1 MSSSSAQYATATS
14 APRSTSPL
22 SFARRRLRLGIT
34 GVGSS
39 VLFALALCVAAWRD
53 WLPLD
58 ASWRLA
64 TGVAGAPLSA
74 FGLTLA
80 VFWLHA
86 LLLLPLEH
94 AGGRRAVRHV
104 PSLAAWFAAWL
115 RGALVLSL
123 LAAVSVAAVVAAGLA
138 GGTRAAVMTTAG
150 LALLLLSAQGVVA
163 RLVSRLPMHKLPQK
177 LADEAR
183 QAGIDAVDVHVVAA
197 DDEAFVG
204 GWIGAL
210 RPNLWIPARWTDSDA
225 EALRTVQWQR
235 RAVQRRS
242 GARMRGWWAAVL
254 WPTIALWLTVSLVP
268 FDWNDARL
276 WLMLPAAGTLWS
288 FVAVLVLPSRSRPAV
303 YHADAEAAR
312 VLGADA
318 TVRAMAQLDAWQD
331 DEPERSELVE
341 TIFHPVPAVGNRE
354 RRLRE
359 ENAAPNRGGH
369 QQTRLT
375 LLSSLVTGSLL
386 GRAVHCNIGR
396 PSLWVVYPGD

>member
-1 MSSSSAQYATATS
+1 MSSSSAPFAAAAS
-14 APRSTSPL
+14 ASRPSSSL
-22 SFARRRLRLGIT
+22 SFARRRLRLGIS

-39 VLFALALCVAAWRD
+39 VLFALALTVAVWRD
-53 WLPLD
+53 WLPID
-58 ASWRLA
+58 AGWRV
-64 TGVAGAPLSA
+64 TGGEAGEPLSA
-74 FGLTLA
+74 FALTLM

-86 LLLLPLEH
+86 LLLLPVEH

-104 PSLAAWFAAWL
+104 PGVGAWFGAWL

-123 LAAVSVAAVVAAGLA
+123 LAAASVAVVVAAGFA
-138 GGTRAAVMTTAG
+138 GGTRAAVMATAG

-163 RLVSRLPMHKLPQK
+163 RLVSRLRLQPPSRE

-183 QAGIDAVDVHVVAA
+183 QAGIDAADVRVVAA

-204 GWIGAL
+204 GWVGAL
-210 RPNLWIPARWTDSDA
+210 RPKLWIPLRWTDNDVR
-225 EALRTVQWQR
+225 ALRIVQWQR
-235 RAVQRRS
+235 RAAQRRS

-254 WPTIALWLTVSLVP
+254 WPTLALWLTMSLVP
-268 FDWNDARL
+268 FGWNDARL
-276 WLMLPAAGTLWS
+276 WLVLPAASTLWS
-288 FVAVLVLPSRSRPAV
+288 FVAVLLLPSRSRPAV

-312 VLGADA
+312 VLGVDTTA
-318 TVRAMAQLDAWQD
+318 RAMAQLDAWQD

-341 TIFHPVPAVGNRE
+341 TIFHPVPAVGNRQ

-359 ENAAPNRGGH
+359 DVAAPNLGGH

-375 LLSSLVTGSLL
+375 LLSSLVTGSML

>member
-1 MSSSSAQYATATS
+1 MSSSTAQFAAASASHS
-14 APRSTSPL
+14 ASSLT
-22 SFARRRLRLGIT
+22 FARRRLRLGIT

-39 VLFALALCVAAWRD
+39 VLFALGLIVVAWRD
-53 WLPLD
+53 WLPLS
-58 ASWRLA
+58 ASWRLT
-64 TGVAGAPLSA
+64 TGVAAEPLSA
-74 FGLTLA
+74 FALTLL

-86 LLLLPLEH
+86 LLLLPVEH

-104 PSLAAWFAAWL
+104 PRASAWFGAWL

-123 LAAVSVAAVVAAGLA
+123 LAAASVAVVVAAGLA
-138 GGTRAAVMTTAG
+138 SGTRAAVMTTAG

-163 RLVSRLPMHKLPQK
+163 RFVSRLPMQPLPQE
-177 LADEAR
+177 LADEVR
-183 QAGIDAVDVHVVAA
+183 QAGIDAADVRVVAA

-204 GWIGAL
+204 GWVGAL
-210 RPNLWIPARWTDSDA
+210 RPNLWIPARWTYSDA

-254 WPTIALWLTVSLVP
+254 WPTLALWLTVSLVP
-268 FDWNDARL
+268 FGWDDARL
-276 WLMLPAAGTLWS
+276 WLVLPAASTLWS
-288 FVAVLVLPSRSRPAV
+288 FVAVLLWPSRSRPAV

-312 VLGADA
+312 VVGADA
-318 TVRAMAQLDAWQD
+318 TARAIAKLDAWQD
-331 DEPERSELVE
+331 DEPERSALVE
-341 TIFHPVPAVGNRE
+341 TIFHPVPAAGNRQ

-359 ENAAPNRGGH
+359 EVAAPNLGGH

>member
-1 MSSSSAQYATATS
+1 MSSSTAQFATS
-14 APRSTSPL
+14 ASASHSASSL
-22 SFARRRLRLGIT
+22 SFAKRRLRLGIT

-39 VLFALALCVAAWRD
+39 VLFALALFVAAWRD
-53 WLPLD
+53 WLPLR
-58 ASWRLA
+58 AGWRLT
-64 TGVAGAPLSA
+64 TGVAAEPLSA
-74 FGLTLA
+74 FVLTLL

-86 LLLLPLEH
+86 LLLLPVEH

-104 PSLAAWFAAWL
+104 PRVSAWFGAWL

-123 LAAVSVAAVVAAGLA
+123 LAAVSVGLVVAAGLA
-138 GGTRAAVMTTAG
+138 GGTRAAVLTTAG
-150 LALLLLSAQGVVA
+150 LALLLLSTQGVVA
-163 RLVSRLPMHKLPQK
+163 RLVSRLPMQPLPLK

-183 QAGIDAVDVHVVAA
+183 QAGIDASDVRVVAA

-210 RPNLWIPARWTDSDA
+210 RPNLWIPVGWTDSDA
-225 EALRTVQWQR
+225 ETLRTVQWQR
-235 RAVQRRS
+235 RAAQRRS

-254 WPTIALWLTVSLVP
+254 WPTLALWLTVSLVP
-268 FDWNDARL
+268 FGWNDARL
-276 WLMLPAAGTLWS
+276 WLVLPAASTLWS
-288 FVAVLVLPSRSRPAV
+288 FVAVLLLPSRSRPAV

-312 VLGADA
+312 VLGVDTTA
-318 TVRAMAQLDAWQD
+318 RAMAQLDVWQD
-331 DEPERSELVE
+331 DEPQRSELVE
-341 TIFHPVPAVGNRE
+341 TIFHPVPAVGNRL

-359 ENAAPNRGGH
+359 EVAAPNLGGH

-375 LLSSLVTGSLL
+375 LLSSLVTGSVL